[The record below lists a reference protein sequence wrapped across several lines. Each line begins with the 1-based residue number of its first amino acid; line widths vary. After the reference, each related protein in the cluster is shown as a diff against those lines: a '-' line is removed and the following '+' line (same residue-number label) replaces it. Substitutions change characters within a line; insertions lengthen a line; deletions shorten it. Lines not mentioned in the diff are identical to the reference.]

1 MSKHYNKMSPSPPN
15 LHSTKVI
22 SYYKPDKRLDN
33 AMLLPKIGIKC
44 HHMKIVAKKTQNF
57 PENCSAF
64 LQGVKMPNFSLKKF
78 REQEV
83 RPHFSF

>member
-1 MSKHYNKMSPSPPN
+1 
-15 LHSTKVI
+15 
-22 SYYKPDKRLDN
+22 
-33 AMLLPKIGIKC
+33 MLQPKIGIEC
-44 HHMKIVAKKTQNF
+44 HHMKNVAKETQNF